1 MKTLNV
7 DLGNRSYPI
16 HIGSQLIQKLD
27 IIAPHI
33 HGHQVMIVSNTTVAP
48 LYLEALKNTLADD
61 FQVAEVIL
69 PDGEA
74 YKTLDHVNTIFDA
87 LLEQRFNRTCT
98 LIALGGGVI
107 GDMTGFA
114 AASYQRGVNFIQV
127 PTTLLSQ
134 VDSSVGGK
142 TGVNHPLGKNMIG
155 AFWQPQLVL
164 ADTDT
169 LQTLPDRELAAG
181 IAEVIKYGL
190 IRDPEFFSWLESNV
204 TPLKQKEASALKEA
218 IYRSC
223 QNKADV
229 VAQDELEG
237 GIRATLNLGH
247 TFGHAIET
255 EQGYGNWLHGEAVAT
270 GLLMA
275 TDLSYREGWIS
286 AEDNQRTK
294 QLLQAFDLPVVP
306 PENMSAKTFI
316 SHMLVDKKVLDG
328 NLRLV
333 LLNSLGSACVTS
345 SFSKENLQQT
355 LTAGKKLGIF

>member
-1 MKTLNV
+1 MQTLNV
-7 DLGNRSYPI
+7 NLGDRSYPI
-16 HIGSQLIQKLD
+16 HIGSGLLSDPELIS
-27 IIAPHI
+27 PHI
-33 HGHQVMIVSNTTVAP
+33 QGRQVMIVSNTTVAP
-48 LYLEALKNTLADD
+48 LYLETLKTKLADQY
-61 FQVAEVIL
+61 QVSEVIL

-74 YKTLDHVNTIFDA
+74 YKTLDSVNLIFDA
-87 LLEQRFNRTCT
+87 LLENRFNRSCT

-114 AASYQRGVNFIQV
+114 AASYQRGVNFIQI

-169 LQTLPDRELAAG
+169 LQTLPERELAAG

-190 IRDPEFFSWLESNV
+190 IRDPEFFSWLEN
-204 TPLKQKEASALKEA
+204 TIEPLKSKESAALSEA

-223 QNKADV
+223 SNKADV
-229 VAQDELEG
+229 VAEDELEN

-255 EQGYGNWLHGEAVAT
+255 EQGYGTWLHGEAVAT
-270 GLLMA
+270 GMLMA
-275 TDLSYREGWIS
+275 ADLSQREGWLN
-286 AEDNQRTK
+286 AEDSSRIK
-294 QLLQAFDLPVVP
+294 KLLQAFDLPVAP
-306 PENMSAKTFI
+306 PENMSADTFI
-316 SHMLVDKKVLDG
+316 RHMQVDKKVLDG
-328 NLRLV
+328 RLRLV
-333 LLNSLGSACVTS
+333 LMSTLGQAIVTDR
-345 SFSKENLQQT
+345 FSEANLQQT
-355 LTAGKKLGIF
+355 LLSGKKLGDF